1 MRINDDLD
9 SGIDNE
15 DPMNQNDDKTTPE
28 ELSYHFDLQKSL
40 KRMYYPNHRYNIKNK
55 EKIESKNSMTLIVK
69 RKELTMN
76 LSE

>member
-28 ELSYHFDLQKSL
+28 ELSYRFDLQKSL
-40 KRMYYPNHRYNIKNK
+40 KRMYDPNHRYNIK
-55 EKIESKNSMTLIVK
+55 TK
-69 RKELTMN
+69 RK
-76 LSE
+76 

>member
-1 MRINDDLD
+1 MRINDGLD

-40 KRMYYPNHRYNIKNK
+40 KRMYDPNHRYNIK
-55 EKIESKNSMTLIVK
+55 TK
-69 RKELTMN
+69 RK
-76 LSE
+76 

>member
-28 ELSYHFDLQKSL
+28 ELSYHFDLQESL
-40 KRMYYPNHRYNIKNK
+40 KKMYDPNYRYIGAATPGSRFTKAK
-55 EKIESKNSMTLIVK
+55 P
-69 RKELTMN
+69 TM
-76 LSE
+76 